1 MEKTKK
7 KKKGE
12 SGLVFDSLIDL
23 EECFSNIKF
32 FDKNHTYTIDDL
44 PAKTSVSGLIKQ
56 YEKPF
61 EKEKIASYVAERDK
75 KSIENVL
82 AEWEFAKNY
91 SCHKGSEFHLFVE
104 NYFNR
109 KQTTID
115 IDALKNFY
123 KANEDF
129 YKDTSISSY
138 YNELAHLI
146 KNFLNFYQWWKKDH
160 ILIKSEFVVGDKSSG
175 VCGTIDNLSYNKKT
189 KELVIFDYKT
199 NKEIK
204 KQNPRD
210 DTFLAPFEY
219 LSHCEYIKYSL
230 QLCLYQTI
238 IEKNSSFK
246 VPKSY
251 IVWVANK
258 DNFQM
263 METLNL
269 KKESEMLLNMCKYN

>member
-1 MEKTKK
+1 MEKLKKKTKK
-7 KKKGE
+7 E
-12 SGLVFDSLIDL
+12 SDLLFDSLLKL
-23 EECFSNIKF
+23 ENAFSDIRF
-32 FDKNHTYTIDDL
+32 FDKNHTYTIDDI
-44 PAKTSVSGLIKQ
+44 PAKTSVSGLIKN

-61 EKEKIASYVAERDK
+61 EKEKIASFVAKRDK
-75 KSIENVL
+75 KAIETVL

-91 SCHKGSEFHLFVE
+91 SCHKGSEFHSFVE

-123 KANEDF
+123 KSNEDF
-129 YKDTSISSY
+129 YKDDSITGY
-138 YNELAHLI
+138 YNEIAHLI

-160 ILIKSEFVVGDKSSG
+160 ILIKSEFVVGDKVSG
-175 VCGTIDNLSYNKKT
+175 ICGTIDNLSYNTKT

-204 KQNPRD
+204 KKNPRD

-238 IEKNSSFK
+238 IERNSDFK
-246 VPKSY
+246 VPNSY

-258 DNFQM
+258 DDYEL

-269 KKESEMLLNMCKYN
+269 KKESELLLNMYKYS